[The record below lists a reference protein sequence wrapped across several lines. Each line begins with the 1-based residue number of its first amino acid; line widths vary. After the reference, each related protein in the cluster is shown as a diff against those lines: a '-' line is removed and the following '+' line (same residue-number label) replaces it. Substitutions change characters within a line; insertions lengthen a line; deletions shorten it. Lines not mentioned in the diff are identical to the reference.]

1 MRLHLDTLAYTNRL
15 RGLPPEQKLLFAGG
29 TLMIA
34 LLSHPLVQV
43 VVFLWMSGWI
53 VAYARIPLK
62 MYAGL
67 LSLNTAFLMMSLLAL
82 CISWT
87 PTRQMTAVVAD
98 VWAGFRWG
106 EWYVYLSRTGVT
118 QALQVAIRAVAAVS
132 CLYFVLL
139 TVPFAELLQV
149 MRRLRVPTLVTE
161 LLLVMYRF
169 VFVLLETAEQVWVA
183 QVSRGGYR
191 GFRKGMSD
199 LGRLIV
205 KLFVRTTERV
215 QQLTMGLS
223 ARGFTGQLQVVSA
236 VRFQPSRRYAMEAMA
251 GWFLLLSLE
260 WWLRTN
266 GG

>member
-1 MRLHLDTLAYTNRL
+1 MDTLAYTNRL

-29 TLMIA
+29 TLLIA
-34 LLSHPLVQV
+34 LLGHPPVQV
-43 VVFLWMSGWI
+43 GVFLWMSGWI

-62 MYAGL
+62 TYAGL
-67 LSLNTAFLMMSLLAL
+67 LSLILTFLVMSLIVL
-82 CISWT
+82 CVSWI
-87 PTRQMTAVVAD
+87 PTRQMAAVGSD
-98 VWAGFRWG
+98 VWAGFRLG
-106 EWYVYLSRTGVT
+106 EWFVYLSRTGVA
-118 QALQVAIRAVAAVS
+118 QALQVAIRAVAATS

-149 MRRLRVPTLVTE
+149 MRKMRVPALLTE

-169 VFVLLETAEQVWVA
+169 VFVLLETAEQIRVA

-205 KLFVRTTERV
+205 KLFVRTTQRV
-215 QQLTMGLS
+215 QQLATGLS

-236 VRFQPSRRYAMEAMA
+236 VRFQTSRRYAMEAMG
-251 GWFLLLSLE
+251 GWFLLLFLE